1 MRPLQCNRQQF
12 KTEILK
18 ILKKLRKTIN
28 RNAEY
33 CKNKLEAIKRS
44 QGKLESSF
52 AERKVEVKAMNC
64 GMNNEEE

>member
-1 MRPLQCNRQQF
+1 M
-12 KTEILK
+12 K

-28 RNAEY
+28 KNVEY
-33 CKNKLEAIKRS
+33 CKNKLETIKRT

-52 AERKVEVKAMNC
+52 SERKAELKAMNC

>member
-1 MRPLQCNRQQF
+1 MN
-12 KTEILK
+12 

-33 CKNKLEAIKRS
+33 CKNKLDTIKRS

-52 AERKVEVKAMNC
+52 SERKAELKAMNY

>member
-1 MRPLQCNRQQF
+1 M
-12 KTEILK
+12 K